1 MLLIYNFLVQ
11 HQITIV
17 LIVLINLSITLLNI
31 YLAIKI
37 WQVREIIKRI
47 DSILV
52 NYENYFRYVLAIAPP
67 VLARGHSNIHLFRH
81 RYKLLQLRLQK
92 IRQILLVLSWS
103 YRVWRKYLR
112 Q

>member
-1 MLLIYNFLVQ
+1 MLLIYNFLVR

-17 LIVLINLSITLLNI
+17 LIVLVNLSITLLNI

-37 WQVREIIKRI
+37 LQLRAIVKRI
-47 DSILV
+47 TAILI
-52 NYENYFRYVLAIAPP
+52 NYENYFRYALAIAPQIIY
-67 VLARGHSNIHLFRH
+67 RGNSNVHLFKH
-81 RYKLLQLRLQK
+81 RYRLLQLQVQR

-103 YRVWRKYLR
+103 YRAWQRYVR